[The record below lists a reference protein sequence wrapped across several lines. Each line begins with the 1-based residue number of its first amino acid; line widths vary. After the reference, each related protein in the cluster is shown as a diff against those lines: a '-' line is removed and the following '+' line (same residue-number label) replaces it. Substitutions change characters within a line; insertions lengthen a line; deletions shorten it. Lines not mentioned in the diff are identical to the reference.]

1 MTTFTINNVRFT
13 GLTSCVPAKRID
25 NLNDCSLDDRV
36 YRKKYAKASVL
47 MNDAFAQKVF
57 FSDLAEIAAND
68 LISKLGWQLEE
79 IEALIEGGELQ
90 YFQNACDYAQS
101 SPLSIFVQKSR
112 SLHLHL
118 LMEGSAYLLKFFALL
133 KWNHY

>member
-1 MTTFTINNVRFT
+1 MTGYIE
-13 GLTSCVPAKRID
+13 
-25 NLNDCSLDDRV
+25 
-36 YRKKYAKASVL
+36 KKYAKASVL